1 MAEED
6 FEGEEPEFEG
16 GGGGGNKKKLLI
28 IIIPILLVVGG
39 AAGAYFS
46 GLADPLIAMIT
57 GKSEDAPAEGEE
69 HAAEDGHKADEHAAP
84 AKEAAHGKEEKG
96 GHGKEE
102 KGKEGKG
109 GEGKGEAKGG
119 GVPGAA
125 VFYDLPEM
133 LVNINTAGR
142 TKNFLKMRVSLELAN
157 ETDINRIENVLP
169 RIVDNFQVYLRELRL
184 EDLQGAAGMYRLREE
199 LLNRVNAAVRPAQV
213 KDVLFKEMIVQ

>member
-1 MAEED
+1 MAQEED

-16 GGGGGNKKKLLI
+16 GGGGGKKKLLLI
-28 IIIPILLVVGG
+28 VIPILLVVGG

-46 GLADPLIAMIT
+46 GLADPLVAMIT
-57 GKSEDAPAEGEE
+57 GNSEEPPPEEAAVAEGAPAGAEGQVPP
-69 HAAEDGHKADEHAAP
+69 AATGAAP
-84 AKEAAHGKEEKG
+84 ADGAPAAPAAG
-96 GHGKEE
+96 
-102 KGKEGKG
+102 
-109 GEGKGEAKGG
+109 
-119 GVPGAA
+119 GAA

>member
-16 GGGGGNKKKLLI
+16 GGGGGGKKKLLL

-57 GKSEDAPAEGEE
+57 GKSEEAPADGAE
-69 HAAEDGHKADEHAAP
+69 HAAEDGAHKEEPAA
-84 AKEAAHGKEEKG
+84 AKEAGGHGKEAG

-102 KGKEGKG
+102 KGKEAK

>member
-16 GGGGGNKKKLLI
+16 GGGGSKKKLLLI
-28 IIIPILLVVGG
+28 AVPVLLLLGG

-46 GLADPLIAMIT
+46 GLADPLVAMIT
-57 GKSEDAPAEGEE
+57 GKGAEE
-69 HAAEDGHKADEHAAP
+69 HPPEGDQAAAP
-84 AKEAAHGKEEKG
+84 ADSAAPAAGAPAAPG
-96 GHGKEE
+96 AAPAAAAGT
-102 KGKEGKG
+102 
-109 GEGKGEAKGG
+109 
-119 GVPGAA
+119 GAA

-142 TKNFLKMRVSLELAN
+142 TRNFLKMRVSLELAT
-157 ETDINRIENVLP
+157 EIDISRVENVLP

>member
-1 MAEED
+1 MAQEED

-16 GGGGGNKKKLLI
+16 GGGGGKKKLLL
-28 IIIPILLVVGG
+28 IIIPVLLVLGG

-46 GLADPLIAMIT
+46 GLADPLVAMIT
-57 GKSEDAPAEGEE
+57 GNSAPTEEELAATPEGE
-69 HAAEDGHKADEHAAP
+69 AAVPAAAP
-84 AKEAAHGKEEKG
+84 AGQPGAA
-96 GHGKEE
+96 
-102 KGKEGKG
+102 
-109 GEGKGEAKGG
+109 A
-119 GVPGAA
+119 PAAASSGAA

-142 TKNFLKMRVSLELAN
+142 TRNFLKMRVSLELAN
-157 ETDINRIENVLP
+157 ELDIASVENVLP